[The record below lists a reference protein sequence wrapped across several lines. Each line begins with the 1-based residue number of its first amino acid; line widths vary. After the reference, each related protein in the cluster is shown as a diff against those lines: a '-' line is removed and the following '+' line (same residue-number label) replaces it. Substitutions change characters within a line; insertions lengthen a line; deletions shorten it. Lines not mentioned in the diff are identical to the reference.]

1 MAKKKRN
8 KSGNPA
14 AGSTQTVP
22 GFTPTTSVAQSTY
35 SVAGS
40 SSTPSTSFVSS
51 QYFEWLVLAVASA
64 ISYWILT
71 ARLVGVNVSVLV
83 DEYSYV
89 LDAHYKGSAE
99 ATYPNHLFQLV
110 FSVTKQCGAEF
121 YSCARS
127 MNAVFVI
134 AGAIFIYLLAKHIS
148 GKKWL
153 GSLAA
158 IASLLG
164 SYGTYTAYFMPE
176 AIFNFPMI
184 AFYWA
189 LIRFGK
195 TDNLVAWV
203 GFGAILGIASL
214 AKPHAFFVVPALVIF
229 IFIWTRATKDKYLLS
244 AILRIGALGLAAV
257 GTKFGIGY
265 LIAGERALS
274 IFGYYGDLGSAS
286 VVATSTIT
294 QNAGFDVIGTGW
306 GQTLMITMILGVALP
321 VAILGFLELFKR
333 DALVAE
339 ANQLRAVVGISLLNM
354 MAAIAVFEAWQSLNT
369 WMHTRYYGY
378 LIPLAVVVLVEAYSR
393 ASVDAKPVLKRVVV
407 GIFLSIALVALFTA
421 AIPYG
426 GNWIDAP
433 DFRFH
438 IDNLV
443 FSSILICL
451 SIALAIWWLWDVK
464 RSMLVAVVVALVTS
478 TFSGTHISNFLVASF
493 GNDSTYDQLG
503 RVLRN
508 YLPQDELD
516 KTVLV
521 GDNQT
526 NMERAL
532 FLALSG
538 EARKIPAPS
547 EGFDINQ
554 LKPSDRWLVKVGEPE
569 ILGLSS
575 PIITGN
581 GFSLYSLSSQ
591 NALNPRKNDL
601 VSFSN
606 QCRSAEDSAWSCG
619 TSTSLTTSSEV
630 LGNPQF
636 DLIFEVSDTETG
648 SQLEFSLGQTVLQG
662 DFPTGTYALT
672 LSFPGEAP
680 GGLLEI
686 RLVGESLNERPV
698 DEKFLRVVSANV
710 IKR

>member
-1 MAKKKRN
+1 MPKKKLNR
-8 KSGNPA
+8 SGNPA
-14 AGSTQTVP
+14 ARSGQILPELRASRGTDLKENSDFSP
-22 GFTPTTSVAQSTY
+22 R
-35 SVAGS
+35 S
-40 SSTPSTSFVSS
+40 SSMAGFIGKS
-51 QYFEWLVLAVASA
+51 YFEWLVIAIASV

-89 LDAHYKGSAE
+89 LDAHYKGSTE
-99 ATYPNHLFQLV
+99 ATYPNHLFQLI
-110 FSVTKQCGAEF
+110 FSVTKQCGADF
-121 YSCARS
+121 YSCARNL
-127 MNAVFVI
+127 NAVFVI
-134 AGAIFIYLLAKHIS
+134 AGAIFIYFLAKYIS

-158 IASLLG
+158 SASLLG

-195 TDNLVAWV
+195 TDNLLAWA
-203 GFGAILGIASL
+203 GFGSILGIASL

-229 IFIWTRATKDKYLLS
+229 IFLWTRATKDKYLLP
-244 AILRIGALGLAAV
+244 AILRIGAFGLASV

-265 LIAGERALS
+265 LIAGERGLS

-321 VAILGFLELFKR
+321 VAILGFLELFKK
-333 DALVAE
+333 DPLVAE

-393 ASVDAKPVLKRVVV
+393 ASVDAKPILKRVVV

-426 GNWIDAP
+426 ANWIDAP

-443 FSSILICL
+443 FSSILICI
-451 SIALAIWWLWDVK
+451 SIALAIWWLWDAK
-464 RSMLVAVVVALVTS
+464 RSMLVAVVMALVAS

-606 QCRSAEDSAWSCG
+606 RCSTSEDTAWSCG

-636 DLIFEVSDTETG
+636 DLIFEVSDSG
-648 SQLEFSLGQTVLQG
+648 SNSQLEFVLGKTVLQG
-662 DFPTGTYALT
+662 DFPTGTYAIT
-672 LSFPGEAP
+672 LSFPAAAP
-680 GGLLEI
+680 GGSLEI
-686 RLVGESLNERPV
+686 RLVGESLTDRSL
-698 DEKFLRVVSANV
+698 DEKFLRIISANV
-710 IKR
+710 VKN